1 MTDNR
6 VVQGTKTL
14 GPDWAGSERSGG
26 ERSEPPRSG
35 EPAQTAAL
43 QVGRVDRNPE
53 VLERPVRR
61 HFSAE
66 YKERIVR
73 EAEVCTHAGQIGA
86 LLRREGL
93 YSSHLDKWRR
103 KLAQGGRAALVE
115 AKRGRKPARTPAEV
129 ENERLRKHNARLER
143 RLKQA
148 QTIIEI
154 QKKVSEILGIPLTG
168 IDEPSGDD

>member
-1 MTDNR
+1 MGIG
-6 VVQGTKTL
+6 VMKGTKTL
-14 GPDWAGSERSGG
+14 GPVWAGSERSGG

-35 EPAQTAAL
+35 EPAQTAAR
-43 QVGRVDRNPE
+43 QAGRVERNAE

-61 HFSAE
+61 RFTAQ

-73 EAEVCTHAGQIGA
+73 EAESCTQSGQIGA

-103 KLAQGGRAALVE
+103 KLAQGGRAALLE
-115 AKRGRKPARTPAEV
+115 AKRGRKPKRMPLEV
-129 ENERLRKHNARLER
+129 ENEELRKRNARLQR

-148 QTIIEI
+148 EAIIEI
-154 QKKVSEILGIPLTG
+154 QKKVAEMLGVPLAR
-168 IDEPSGDD
+168 IDECEGED

>member
-1 MTDNR
+1 MSDG
-6 VVQGTKTL
+6 VVKGTKTL
-14 GPDWAGSERSGG
+14 GPVWARSERSGG

-35 EPAQTAAL
+35 ELAQTAAL
-43 QVGRVDRNPE
+43 HPGSVGRNPE

-61 HFSAE
+61 RFTAE

-73 EAEVCTHAGQIGA
+73 EAEGCTQSGQIGA

-103 KLAQGGRAALVE
+103 KLAQGGRSALVE
-115 AKRGRKPARTPAEV
+115 AKRGRKPSRTPAEV
-129 ENERLRKHNARLER
+129 ENEALRKRNARLER

-148 QTIIEI
+148 EAIIEI
-154 QKKVSEILGIPLTG
+154 QKKVSEILGIPLAQ
-168 IDEPSGDD
+168 IDECEGDD

>member
-1 MTDNR
+1 MGNG
-6 VVQGTKTL
+6 VVEGAKTL
-14 GPDWAGSERSGG
+14 GPVWAGSERSGG

-35 EPAQTAAL
+35 EPAQTAAR
-43 QVGRVDRNPE
+43 QAGRVDRNPE

-61 HFSAE
+61 RFSAQ

-73 EAEVCTHAGQIGA
+73 EAEGCTQSGQIGA

-103 KLAQGGRAALVE
+103 KLAEGGRAALAD
-115 AKRGRKPARTPAEV
+115 AKRGRKPKHTPVEV
-129 ENERLRKHNARLER
+129 ENEALRKRNARLER

-154 QKKVSEILGIPLTG
+154 QKKYRRSWGFP
-168 IDEPSGDD
+168 

>member
-1 MTDNR
+1 MSNG
-6 VVQGTKTL
+6 VVKGTKTL
-14 GPDWAGSERSGG
+14 GPVWAGSERSGG

-35 EPAQTAAL
+35 EPAQTAAR
-43 QVGRVDRNPE
+43 QAGRVGRNPE

-61 HFSAE
+61 RFTAE

-73 EAEVCTHAGQIGA
+73 EAQACTQSGQIGA

-115 AKRGRKPARTPAEV
+115 AKRGRRPKRTPLEV
-129 ENERLRKHNARLER
+129 ENEELRKRNARLER

-148 QTIIEI
+148 ETIIEI
-154 QKKVSEILGIPLTG
+154 QKKVSEILGIPLTR
-168 IDEPSGDD
+168 IDESEGDD

>member
-1 MTDNR
+1 MSNGAGK
-6 VVQGTKTL
+6 VTKTL
-14 GPDWAGSERSGG
+14 GAVWAGSERSGG

-35 EPAQTAAL
+35 EPAQTAAV
-43 QVGRVDRNPE
+43 QAGDVVRNPE

-61 HFSAE
+61 RFSAE

-73 EAEVCTHAGQIGA
+73 EAQGCTQPGQIGA

-115 AKRGRKPARTPAEV
+115 APRGRKPTRTPMEI
-129 ENERLRKHNARLER
+129 ENEELRKRNARLER

-148 QTIIEI
+148 ETIIEI
-154 QKKVSEILGIPLTG
+154 QKKVSEILGIPLTR
-168 IDEPSGDD
+168 IDECEGDD

>member
-1 MTDNR
+1 MSNG
-6 VVQGTKTL
+6 VVKGTKAL
-14 GPDWAGSERSGG
+14 GPVWAGSERSGG

-43 QVGRVDRNPE
+43 QAGRVGLNSE
-53 VLERPVRR
+53 VLERPLRR
-61 HFSAE
+61 RFTAE

-73 EAEVCTHAGQIGA
+73 EAEGCTRLGQIGA

-115 AKRGRKPARTPAEV
+115 AKRGRKPKRTPVEV
-129 ENERLRKHNARLER
+129 ENQALRKRNARLER

-148 QTIIEI
+148 ETIIEI
-154 QKKVSEILGIPLTG
+154 QKKVSEILGVPLAR
-168 IDEPSGDD
+168 IDEREGDD